1 MMLIDA
7 LIFWCG
13 NAWHSNITKPLK
25 LEETHINTN
34 TQHNSKKLCA
44 PWQIVCTALLVKEL
58 RQRWPSNGQF
68 HTEFIRPPVSLADCW
83 TQGKYDERAPCPNN
97 PHFRPC
103 CHAATNINHDQ
114 MFQGRAYSGQ
124 ALSTSVN
131 HIFAWGP
138 DANDDATMGVLSSA
152 RFFSAKATSGGSP
165 LKLVNLRRPPGPW
178 SERGWVFSLGHPT
191 KEPKWHLPLTSI
203 DQVFSQGES
212 WWYFDDRL
220 GTPSVNIMPWS
231 LATGAY
237 SPVMARHWSKIANPS
252 RRWINAN
259 IVLIPYWSIL

>member
-124 ALSTSVN
+124 ALSTTSSLEGPMPMMMQPWECLAQHVFFRRKRPGVN
-131 HIFAWGP
+131 HRWSWWTLGGLLDPGAREAGFLP
-138 DANDDATMGVLSSA
+138 SRLSDNQYP
-152 RFFSAKATSGGSP
+152 RTSYKGTQ
-165 LKLVNLRRPPGPW
+165 V
-178 SERGWVFSLGHPT
+178 
-191 KEPKWHLPLTSI
+191 KWHLPLTSI
-203 DQVFSQGES
+203 DQVFSRGES

-231 LATGAY
+231 LATGQMT
-237 SPVMARHWSKIANPS
+237 SCS
-252 RRWINAN
+252 
-259 IVLIPYWSIL
+259 